1 MCECPGLD
9 ESGGKGGFFSRLEAS
24 GARSRGKGDE
34 DGEKND
40 GERRSEASDRK
51 GAEKRM
57 EKEKEKEREGKRVG
71 NNVVGAATGSYR
83 WNPMA
88 QSQEFSVFIGN
99 FPSLLQVCSHKNTK
113 GGGGEKGME
122 SRASEQTG
130 QKTRKGGGGGRKR
143 SREKWFAKFR
153 GPRSTRWKKQAQNL
167 RSIVF
172 VHRVF
177 PELRKKKWADERE
190 REKEGGKKKF
200 DESILV
206 LHFEKRTNNAR
217 SIWSTNIHLLPLLL
231 HRKLRSFP
239 FDVRNDSLGKFEASC
254 GALCTGSCDP
264 AIVGRKLGANAEVSK
279 ETRKGLSPGIRDF
292 VLFERSICKFKER
305 PFLDTTLFPLL
316 LEGKSVSSVS

>member
-1 MCECPGLD
+1 MIRGGADSSVESSESKKHRLTAPFKRAKRRGPSDEREIEWRVPSPSEKEREREGGVCECPGLD

-113 GGGGEKGME
+113 RGERRGW
-122 SRASEQTG
+122 RVG
-130 QKTRKGGGGGRKR
+130 QANKRDKKRGRRGRGDVREVGKNGLQSSVVRGARDGR
-143 SREKWFAKFR
+143 SRHK
-153 GPRSTRWKKQAQNL
+153 TY
-167 RSIVF
+167 
-172 VHRVF
+172 
-177 PELRKKKWADERE
+177 
-190 REKEGGKKKF
+190 
-200 DESILV
+200 
-206 LHFEKRTNNAR
+206 
-217 SIWSTNIHLLPLLL
+217 
-231 HRKLRSFP
+231 
-239 FDVRNDSLGKFEASC
+239 EA
-254 GALCTGSCDP
+254 
-264 AIVGRKLGANAEVSK
+264 
-279 ETRKGLSPGIRDF
+279 
-292 VLFERSICKFKER
+292 
-305 PFLDTTLFPLL
+305 
-316 LEGKSVSSVS
+316 